1 MESKL
6 RNLFALQF
14 IDTRLDEMEEL
25 KGDLPG
31 EIKGLEERMRDL
43 TTAKAAQEQTMKSS
57 FAQRDKAD
65 NEIISLKEK
74 LERYK
79 AHQTKVRNN
88 REYDALMK
96 EMDNATEKV
105 TKLEQDMAALETKA
119 TVARGE
125 IEVVTAQIEELQK
138 LLDEKRADL
147 SVISAS
153 NEQEESRY
161 REERRK
167 MAGKLAKGDLA
178 AYERIRKAKRGK
190 AVVPVERDACG
201 GCYNRVPPQKILELK
216 QNSRVYTCEHCG
228 RILVSDEIVKSV
240 VGSL

>member
-1 MESKL
+1 
-6 RNLFALQF
+6 
-14 IDTRLDEMEEL
+14 MEEL

-31 EIKGLEERMRDL
+31 EIKGIEEKLHDL
-43 TTAKAAQEQTMKSS
+43 TTARATQEQLMKNA
-57 FAQRDKAD
+57 FAARDKAD
-65 NEIISLKEK
+65 ADIIGLKEK

-79 AHQTKVRNN
+79 EHQTKVRNN

-96 EMDNATEKV
+96 EMDHATEKV
-105 TKLEQDMAALETKA
+105 AKLEQEMVALETKA

-125 IEVVTAQIEELQK
+125 IEILAGQVEELQK
-138 LLDEKRADL
+138 VLEEKRADL

-153 NEQEESRY
+153 NEAEESRY

-167 MAGKLAKGDLA
+167 MAGKLAKNDLS

-216 QNSRVYTCEHCG
+216 QNSRIYTCEHCG

-240 VGSL
+240 VGTL

>member
-6 RNLFALQF
+6 RNLFALQY

-31 EIKGLEERMRDL
+31 EIEGLEERMRDL
-43 TTAKAAQEQTMKSS
+43 TTAHAAQEQIMKNS

-65 NEIISLKEK
+65 SEIISLKEK

-96 EMDNATEKV
+96 EMDNATERV
-105 TKLEQDMAALETKA
+105 AKLEQEMTALETKA

-125 IEVVTAQIEELQK
+125 IEVVGAQIAELQK
-138 LLDEKRADL
+138 LLEEKRADL
-147 SVISAS
+147 AVISAS
-153 NEQEESRY
+153 NQEEEDRY

-167 MAGKLAKGDLA
+167 MAGKLTKGDLA

-240 VGSL
+240 VGTL

>member
-1 MESKL
+1 MESRL

-14 IDTRLDEMEEL
+14 IDTRLDEMEDL

-31 EIKGLEERMRDL
+31 EIRGIEEKMRDL
-43 TTAKAAQEQTMKSS
+43 ATAKTTQEQLMKNS
-57 FAQRDKAD
+57 FAQRDLSD
-65 NEIISLKEK
+65 SEIITLKEK

-79 AHQTKVRNN
+79 EHQTKVRNN

-96 EMDNATEKV
+96 EMDHATERV
-105 TKLEQDMAALETKA
+105 AKLELEMTSLETKA

-125 IEVVTAQIEELQK
+125 IEILAGQLDELQK
-138 LLDEKRADL
+138 VLEEKRADL
-147 SVISAS
+147 SVISAA
-153 NEQEESRY
+153 NEAEESRY
-161 REERRK
+161 RDERK
-167 MAGKLAKGDLA
+167 KVAGKLAKGELA
-178 AYERIRKAKRGK
+178 MYERIRKAKRGK

-240 VGSL
+240 VGTL

>member
-1 MESKL
+1 MESRL

-14 IDTRLDEMEEL
+14 IDSRLDEMEEL

-31 EIKGLEERMRDL
+31 EIKGIEERLHDL
-43 TTAKAAQEQTMKSS
+43 ATAKATQEQLMKNA
-57 FAQRDKAD
+57 FAQHDQAD
-65 NEIISLKEK
+65 SDIISLKEK

-96 EMDNATEKV
+96 EMDHATEKV

-125 IEVVTAQIEELQK
+125 IEILTGQFDELNK
-138 LLDEKRADL
+138 VLEEKRADL

-153 NEQEESRY
+153 NEVEESRY

-167 MAGKLAKGDLA
+167 MAGKLGKSDLA

-240 VGSL
+240 VGTL

>member
-1 MESKL
+1 MESRL

-14 IDTRLDEMEEL
+14 IDTRLDEMEDL

-31 EIKGLEERMRDL
+31 EIRGIEEKVRDL
-43 TTAKAAQEQTMKSS
+43 ATAKSTQEQLMKDA
-57 FAQRDKAD
+57 FAQRDLAD
-65 NEIISLKEK
+65 TEILSLKEK

-96 EMDNATEKV
+96 EMDHATERV
-105 TKLEQDMAALETKA
+105 AKLEQEMTTLETRA
-119 TVARGE
+119 TIARGE
-125 IEVVTAQIEELQK
+125 IEILAGQHDELQK
-138 LLDEKRADL
+138 VLEEKRADL

-153 NEQEESRY
+153 NEAEESRY
-161 REERRK
+161 RDERK
-167 MAGKLAKGDLA
+167 KTAGKLGKGELA
-178 AYERIRKAKRGK
+178 MYERIRKAKRGK

-240 VGSL
+240 VGTL